1 MGEVVAFQPSPLPP
15 QFAATRTLQEVVGW
29 FRANGH
35 HNHRPSTQEHFTR
48 AFVLALQGTAGGLM
62 RGRTFGPVTPLPSL
76 PTERDVTRWF
86 TSLRTAGYGER
97 TVGLMRSDLCRAYE
111 FAAVCGFSWGNPVMV
126 ASWKPERATRKALA
140 DVKGTWEFVR
150 AAFKHRPREFAFLC
164 MLRHTAGRKG
174 EVLGTEA
181 RHIDWACTKSLPAG
195 QVQIDQQRV
204 KANERKAT
212 RDLKSDAAH
221 RWIAMHPELR
231 EALRVLIQQEGT
243 HHEIRCG
250 YGGGQR
256 EVTPFLFPYGES
268 QLGAILKTLR
278 GIDPEGFPDGDA
290 WHVFRHTKA
299 VELNRQ
305 KEPIREIQRFLGHVS
320 LEHTCQYL
328 RALDGSQAVAPAAF
342 TADCEAIGVKK
353 APVAPSEMKRLPPP
367 KPKRTKKERPA
378 QIAPGRDAQPRA
390 GVTLAAPEIE
400 VAASTPAVPPVAP
413 MEESPE

>member
-1 MGEVVAFQPSPLPP
+1 MGEVVAFRPSSLPP
-15 QFAATRTLQEVVGW
+15 QLAASRSLQEVVAW
-29 FRANGH
+29 FQANAH
-35 HNHRPSTQEHFTR
+35 HLHKAATR
-48 AFVLALQGTAGGLM
+48 AHYGRAFALALQGSTGI
-62 RGRTFGPVTPLPSL
+62 RGKGPVRALSAFPM
-76 PTERDVTRWF
+76 ERDVTEWF
-86 TSLRTAGYGER
+86 SRMRTAGYGER
-97 TVGLMRSDLCRAYE
+97 TVALMRSDLCRAYSY
-111 FAAVCGFSWGNPVMV
+111 ASIHGFSSGNPVID
-126 ASWKPERATRKALA
+126 ARWKPARATRKALL
-140 DVKGTWEFVR
+140 DVASTWEFVR
-150 AAFKHRPREFAFLC
+150 AAFAGRPREFAFLC

-181 RHIDWACTKSLPAG
+181 RHIDWTISAALPAG

-243 HHEIRCG
+243 HHEIRSG
-250 YGGGQR
+250 YGGGLR

-268 QLGAILKTLR
+268 QLGEILKVLR
-278 GIDPEGFPDGDA
+278 GIDPEGFPPGDA

-305 KEPIREIQRFLGHVS
+305 NEPIREIQRFLGHVS

-328 RALDGSQAVAPAAF
+328 RALDGSTAVAPAAF
-342 TADCEAIGVKK
+342 AADCEAIGVKK
-353 APVAPSEMKRLPPP
+353 APVAPAMVKHLPPP
-367 KPKRTKKERPA
+367 LPRRSKKERPA
-378 QIAPGRDAQPRA
+378 QIAPGQAAQPRA

-400 VAASTPAVPPVAP
+400 VAPSTAVAVPPVAP
-413 MEESPE
+413 LEESPE